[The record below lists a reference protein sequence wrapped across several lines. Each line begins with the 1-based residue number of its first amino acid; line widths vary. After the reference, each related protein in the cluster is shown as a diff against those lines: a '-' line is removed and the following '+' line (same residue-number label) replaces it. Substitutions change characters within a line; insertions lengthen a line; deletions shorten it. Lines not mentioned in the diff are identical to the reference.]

1 MTRATVG
8 LPMLLVALAL
18 GGYLY
23 AKDAKTNGPTSPA
36 VTQAV
41 AQAQSSVAAT
51 NFSGAATA
59 LQAFFVQNGTYA
71 GATLPPGSG
80 VLLVRADATSYCLQ
94 SGAEHETGPGGTA
107 QPGPC
112 QPAG

>member
-1 MTRATVG
+1 MTRAAIG
-8 LPMLLVALAL
+8 LPMLLVTLAI

-23 AKDAKTNGPTSPA
+23 AKDAKTNGPTSPT

-41 AQAQSSVAAT
+41 AQAQSSVAAS
-51 NFSGAATA
+51 NFSGATTA

-71 GATLPPGSG
+71 GAALPPGTG
-80 VLLVRADATSYCLQ
+80 VVLVRADASSYCLQ
-94 SGAEHETGPGGTA
+94 SGAEHEDGPGGTA

-112 QPAG
+112 